1 MKMKYVNRIVYFLIL
16 ISLITFQ
23 PDVQAKGEIS
33 GKGKTQVNKV
43 LGTPQATWFTINNVT
58 TILRNDGMSDLNGQD
73 SGFEYP
79 KGANKTVFY
88 ESGFVYGG
96 NFNGEFRIG
105 GSTYNHSQVP
115 GRILDDG
122 TAESADLDHVR
133 IYRVRRDYKSADADF
148 TAEINKSGGTAA
160 SVYAQYDA
168 DWTNWP
174 AQYGAPYED
183 VDGNGSYNPSVD
195 IPGVPGA
202 DQTIWFVANDLDPTA
217 QQQFYGTLGLGCE
230 MQATF
235 WGYNT
240 TGALG
245 NAMFRKYTLIN
256 KSGVDITDM
265 YVCMWSDP
273 DLGDAGDDYTG
284 CDIDLSLGYI
294 YNGDD
299 NDAQYGVNVPAGGFD
314 FFQGPIVPQEGSQAI
329 FGGEV
334 IDGYANLGMS
344 AYFFFINGD
353 PVYQDP
359 TLGDPTGAIEFRN
372 LMEGKISTTGVPFV
386 DPTTGEETKYT
397 LSGDPLTGRGWVDGI
412 IHRPGDRRLGM
423 VAGTFTMAAGDVQE
437 IVVGQFVAGG
447 SLGISRL
454 GAVGLLKFYDLELQ
468 LAYDNFFNV
477 PPAVKPPIATAVA
490 LDQKVVVNWGD
501 RWDIIAETESYDN
514 LGYKFQGYCVYQLPS
529 ASATLEQALLV
540 ETFDIKDQ
548 VLSIE
553 SSVFDVTT
561 NAITKRFTKFGRNTG
576 IQRSIL
582 IDNDLVRGG
591 VPIVNGTDYYFA
603 VTAYAYNDDPEA
615 VPNVLE
621 TPLTILTVTPQA
633 PSPGYTLGEDASS
646 SLDVDHSAGG
656 SNASVVA
663 TVVDPSQLTGH
674 DYEVYFTSAMYKFG
688 ASGVWEK
695 VGNAGKRTPKAGDV
709 SPSTII
715 ATALYPE
722 VGGGIDINFAIEV
735 VSPTDAWV
743 DGVRLTFPVGVT
755 INSITHPHSTWAD
768 VDIDYTQPSPN
779 EVFFGDN
786 SLSEAGLFAGGETW
800 TINISTTPLP
810 FNVDYVIYDDGYD
823 SGAPTDPINATGT
836 ITFTEVAE
844 QSITQNQWN
853 VKDLDTGEDVLT
865 GQTIYSG
872 VDIYAP
878 NKYYAETGLYGP
890 GGSTGSASS
899 DVGANANVIFDG
911 LRVEVNGNYDAPLV
925 YQRMTLNGANLP
937 KSTSRVPFALSDY
950 TAFGFPSGR
959 AIDAI
964 GYGTNNIDKLQ
975 QDYELRWN
983 GELETISVNGRNVTQ
998 AKEGTGQI
1006 ATVFQVA
1013 NSSTGW
1019 GFLNHPMNPDGSS
1032 NPFTVRIPFEVWNKD
1047 LNMQVNVLIN
1057 DRRAGVGSTAN
1068 EDPWIVWKTDSRR
1081 MYAFIVN
1088 TPYTTTAIDPAA
1100 VSDDITWGL
1109 VFFNSQWTVGDKIE
1123 LFFANPLQVGVDEF
1137 SFATTATS
1145 YSAEKAKQD
1154 VNMINAFPNPY
1165 YGVNPREVNKYQK
1178 YITFSHLPQKATL
1191 RVFNLAGQLIRTIVK
1206 DDSSPFTTWSLSNEA
1221 DLPVASGLYIVH
1233 IDMPELGTT
1242 KILKVAIV
1250 QEQQILDRF

>member
-1 MKMKYVNRIVYFLIL
+1 MKYVNRIVYFLIL

-43 LGTPQATWFTINNVT
+43 LGTPQATWFTINNVA

-79 KGANKTVFY
+79 QGSHKTVFY

-115 GRILDDG
+115 GRILDNG
-122 TAESADLDHVR
+122 TAESADLEHVR
-133 IYRVRRDYKSADADF
+133 IYRVRRDYKDPDADF
-148 TAEINKSGGTAA
+148 TNEVAKGGTAA
-160 SVYAQYDA
+160 SVYAQYEA
-168 DWTNWP
+168 DWNAWP

-183 VDGNGSYNPSVD
+183 VDGNGSYNPAVD

-235 WGYNT
+235 WGYNSG
-240 TGALG
+240 GALG

-314 FFQGPIVPQEGSQAI
+314 FFQGPIVPSPGSQAV
-329 FGGEV
+329 FGGEI
-334 IDGYANLGMS
+334 IDDYRNLEMS
-344 AYFFFINGD
+344 AFFFFINGD

-386 DPTTGEETKYT
+386 DPTTGLETKFT
-397 LSGDPLTGRGWVDGI
+397 LSGDPITSRGWVDGI

-447 SLGISRL
+447 TEGVSRL

-468 LAYDNFFNV
+468 QAYDNFFEV
-477 PPAVKPPIATAVA
+477 PPSVKAPIVTATA
-490 LDQKVVVNWGD
+490 LDGEIVLNWGS
-501 RWDIIAETESYDN
+501 RQDIYTQTESYDT
-514 LGYKFQGYCVYQLPS
+514 LGYKFQGYCIYQLPS
-529 ASATLEQALLV
+529 ASSTIESAKLV
-540 ETFDIKDQ
+540 ETFDVVDLVQ
-548 VLSIE
+548 SIE
-553 SSVFDVTT
+553 SQVFDVSSST
-561 NAITKRFTKFGRNTG
+561 ITRKFTKFGRNTG
-576 IQRSIL
+576 IFRNII

-591 VPIVNGTDYYFA
+591 VPIVNGTEYYFA
-603 VTAYAYNDDPEA
+603 VTAYAYNPNPDA

-621 TPLTILTVTPQA
+621 TPLTVLNVTPQA
-633 PSPGYTLGEDASS
+633 PNPG
-646 SLDVDHSAGG
+646 
-656 SNASVVA
+656 N
-663 TVVDPSQLTGH
+663 TVVDPGISVTSTHIAGASDGNAYVTVIDPMAVTGNN
-674 DYEVYFTSAMYKFG
+674 YEVTFEANPNG
-688 ASGVWEK
+688 SGVVW
-695 VGNAGKRTPKAGDV
+695 D
-709 SPSTII
+709 
-715 ATALYPE
+715 
-722 VGGGIDINFAIEV
+722 
-735 VSPTDAWV
+735 
-743 DGVRLTFPVGVT
+743 LTNKT
-755 INSITHPHSTWAD
+755 
-768 VDIDYTQPSPN
+768 
-779 EVFFGDN
+779 
-786 SLSEAGLFAGGETW
+786 
-800 TINISTTPLP
+800 
-810 FNVDYVIYDDGYD
+810 
-823 SGAPTDPINATGT
+823 TGT
-836 ITFTEVAE
+836 
-844 QSITQNQWN
+844 
-853 VKDLDTGEDVLT
+853 
-865 GQTIYSG
+865 
-872 VDIYAP
+872 
-878 NKYYAETGLYGP
+878 
-890 GGSTGSASS
+890 
-899 DVGANANVIFDG
+899 
-911 LRVEVNGNYDAPLV
+911 
-925 YQRMTLNGANLP
+925 
-937 KSTSRVPFALSDY
+937 
-950 TAFGFPSGR
+950 
-959 AIDAI
+959 
-964 GYGTNNIDKLQ
+964 
-975 QDYELRWN
+975 
-983 GELETISVNGRNVTQ
+983 
-998 AKEGTGQI
+998 
-1006 ATVFQVA
+1006 
-1013 NSSTGW
+1013 
-1019 GFLNHPMNPDGSS
+1019 
-1032 NPFTVRIPFEVWNKD
+1032 
-1047 LNMQVNVLIN
+1047 VLIN
-1057 DRRAGVGSTAN
+1057 NAPEGLGWDLTPVVEGLQVRVEGAPLDFKSFQVVSNAAGPLNPIEMGTFAFNNNGFPFLNGSDRPTEAQQVGPAEYGISTGTTSAFDGSYTSFKNRVTQGGARWSRIVPYDFEIRFTAGPNYGFEPNAFVTGAGTGGTLIQVPFELWNIGINTPNNTADDYRLFPYLIDSEGDGQFN
-1068 EDPWIVWKTDSRR
+1068 FAPIDHIVSGGDNDPETDWFYWVLPADITPGQAGYNAILSDIQANPSAHVYLGPTTAGTDVIRR
-1081 MYAFIVN
+1081 MVIVN
-1088 TPYTTTAIDPAA
+1088 WNGGSVSAANWPANLNQAMVETGTVFRIISTKPNQAGIDKFAFTAP
-1100 VSDDITWGL
+1100 
-1109 VFFNSQWTVGDKIE
+1109 K
-1123 LFFANPLQVGVDEF
+1123 VD
-1137 SFATTATS
+1137 
-1145 YSAEKAKQD
+1145 YSLEKAKQD